1 MSTSD
6 APIDPVVQVR
16 RLLHTNYNC
25 TDVERLERF
34 YIDVFAMKN
43 VMRRTSDDTPGVLF
57 GLEMYTA
64 QDTIFLYD
72 HRGARRITS
81 LELVQWLN
89 PPTFGSVYPNPWDH
103 GIQAAG
109 FAAPDLAAVRSSAES
124 AGATII
130 AEHDDA
136 LVLRDP
142 EDLPVEVYRGDN
154 AEIEQR
160 HLRIVVRD
168 LDATVAWWSKL
179 GFTLTHNA
187 FHAPQGGLWPEAADR
202 AVNGEAAMVAAD
214 EKSFALI
221 FETWAGPPPVGPTYG
236 APFHQGLYRMAMAVD
251 DVHAAWAA
259 LVEVGMAVQP
269 PYTFAMPG
277 TKITD
282 GLTILFIRD
291 PDGILVEL
299 VERPR
304 SHFVSVAR

>member
-1 MSTSD
+1 MSTRTSGST
-6 APIDPVVQVR
+6 DPVVHVR

-25 TDVERLERF
+25 TDAERLMRF
-34 YIDVFAMKN
+34 YTDAFEMKT

-57 GLEMYTA
+57 GLEMSTA

-109 FAAPDLAAVRSSAES
+109 FAAPDLDAVRDNAEAS
-124 AGATII
+124 GATIV
-130 AEHDDA
+130 AAHGDA
-136 LVLRDP
+136 LALRDP
-142 EDLPVEVYRGDN
+142 EGLPIEVYRGDN

-179 GFTLTHNA
+179 GYTVAEDA
-187 FHAPQGGLWPEAADR
+187 FHAPDGGLWAGSGDHF
-202 AVNGEAAMVAAD
+202 VSGEVAMVATD
-214 EKSFALI
+214 ETSFALL
-221 FETWAGPPPVGPTYG
+221 FETWDGPPPVGPTYG

-251 DVHAAWAA
+251 DVHAAYRA
-259 LVEVGMAVQP
+259 LLEVGMAVQP
-269 PYTFAMPG
+269 PYAFAMPG
-277 TKITD
+277 TKIAE

-304 SHFVSVAR
+304 SHFASRA